1 MLRGVA
7 MQQLLDP
14 AAVSLPAAIDGV
26 ADAVRGLLSTS
37 QDAVIDDTTGPPVG
51 ETLTGNHS

>member
-1 MLRGVA
+1 